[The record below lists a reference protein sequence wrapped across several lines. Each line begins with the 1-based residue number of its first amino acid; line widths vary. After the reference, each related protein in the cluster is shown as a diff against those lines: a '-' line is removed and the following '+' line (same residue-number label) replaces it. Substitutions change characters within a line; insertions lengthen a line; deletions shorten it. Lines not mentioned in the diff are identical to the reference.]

1 MRSFES
7 GATAEHVPTERVPR
21 PVYDTTDFVVAAPQ
35 EVARQAQPSPL
46 VRFLPIVTAIATV
59 GAMAVAYYSRSAVVR
74 NPAFLIFPLMML
86 VSTVTT
92 VISNADRR
100 RGAIN
105 AERAD
110 YLGYLSDV
118 RADVVNTAAAQHQS
132 LFWCHPDPDTLW
144 TLVGGCRMWE
154 RRVSDS
160 DFCQVRI
167 GLGTLPLATRLVPPT
182 MEATS
187 RLDPVAVTALHR
199 FLRTHSTVPNLPITL
214 ALREVA
220 AVSVGGDMT
229 YARALLRATICQ
241 LAVMHSPRLVLIAA
255 AVSDHNRR
263 HWDWLKWL
271 PHNRHPYINDDVGP
285 ARLVYASLAAAM
297 EALAGMTADRPS
309 ADPLAPHVVVV
320 VDGDVDDTER
330 VNSAA
335 GKAITTLTID
345 DPALVGTLRLRV
357 SDSEV
362 VVGTSIDDEVAAR
375 PDAMSYTAALACAQR
390 LAGYR
395 ASGMD
400 TSKPTDWSDLIGI
413 GDVTSFVAGTM
424 LDRQKAPRSAACS
437 DRDHGCG
444 CTGGA
449 GHQRGCRERNG
460 ATRALHRGN
469 RFRQIGVL
477 ANSRVRHDGLPFTRG
492 SQPGPHRLQRRRNI
506 RRARAGAACRRCH
519 HEPV

>member
-1 MRSFES
+1 MRWFES

-21 PVYDTTDFVVAAPQ
+21 PVYDTTDIVVAAPQ

-59 GAMAVAYYSRSAVVR
+59 GAMAVAYYSRSAVAR

-105 AERAD
+105 VERAD

-182 MEATS
+182 LEIIS

-229 YARALLRATICQ
+229 YARALLRATVCQ
-241 LAVMHSPRLVLIAA
+241 LAVMHSPRLVLVAA

-271 PHNRHPYINDDVGP
+271 PHNRHPYINDDAGP

-297 EALAGMTADRPS
+297 
-309 ADPLAPHVVVV
+309 
-320 VDGDVDDTER
+320 
-330 VNSAA
+330 
-335 GKAITTLTID
+335 
-345 DPALVGTLRLRV
+345 
-357 SDSEV
+357 
-362 VVGTSIDDEVAAR
+362 
-375 PDAMSYTAALACAQR
+375 
-390 LAGYR
+390 
-395 ASGMD
+395 
-400 TSKPTDWSDLIGI
+400 
-413 GDVTSFVAGTM
+413 
-424 LDRQKAPRSAACS
+424 RS
-437 DRDHGCG
+437 
-444 CTGGA
+444 T
-449 GHQRGCRERNG
+449 
-460 ATRALHRGN
+460 
-469 RFRQIGVL
+469 
-477 ANSRVRHDGLPFTRG
+477 
-492 SQPGPHRLQRRRNI
+492 RRRDDGPI
-506 RRARAGAACRRCH
+506 ARRSAGAARGGRRRR
-519 HEPV
+519 